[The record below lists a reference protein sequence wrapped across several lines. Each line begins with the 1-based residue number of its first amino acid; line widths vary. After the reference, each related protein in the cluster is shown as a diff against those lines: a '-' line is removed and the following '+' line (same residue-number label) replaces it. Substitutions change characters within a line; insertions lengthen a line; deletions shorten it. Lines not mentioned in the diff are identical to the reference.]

1 MNRNQRRMA
10 AYNAR
15 KAAEKLEQ
23 RNFECRIVRLLSAG
37 NARVEAA
44 LSGPSVREV
53 EIESGSVCLPQVA
66 VYSAGHRKPTK
77 SIYQAR

>member
-15 KAAEKLEQ
+15 KAAEQIQQ
-23 RNFECRIVRLLSAG
+23 RNFEHRIVRLLSTG
-37 NARVEAA
+37 NERVEAA

-53 EIESGSVCLPQVA
+53 EIESGSVCLPNTA
-66 VYSAGHRKPTK
+66 IFSAGHRKPTK